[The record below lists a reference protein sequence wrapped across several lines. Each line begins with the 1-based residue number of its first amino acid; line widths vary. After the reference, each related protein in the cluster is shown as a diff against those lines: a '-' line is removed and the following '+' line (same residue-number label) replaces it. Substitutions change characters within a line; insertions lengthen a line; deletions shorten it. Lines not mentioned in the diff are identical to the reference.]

1 MAIHEGMA
9 PSGVPEHRCTAAFCQ
24 LQQFPGCFRFDDLV
38 SGAGQLSEAE
48 RQRVLD
54 EAAGLWRDHDDLPD
68 WQELRISWDRHLIDQ
83 QRLPKG

>member
-1 MAIHEGMA
+1 MQ
-9 PSGVPEHRCTAAFCQ
+9 SEHDESTQNLDSLMLKQR
-24 LQQFPGCFRFDDLV
+24 L
-38 SGAGQLSEAE
+38 SQLSEAE